1 MMNNHRAAERRE
13 RERENVI
20 LYNTSVLA
28 VPPWFD
34 NGLS

>member
-1 MMNNHRAAERRE
+1 MNNHRATERRE
-13 RERENVI
+13 RERENMI

-28 VPPWFD
+28 ALPWFD